1 MLVDVAATLGS
12 GSDTV
17 RPVQPPSPAATAMA
31 TMSMPGGSAKN
42 LVCMRGIDGVG
53 SHEYEQLGRLSA
65 ARPIRPANYR
75 KSGPACRAPVG
86 DGIPFA
92 ALERRENTKGAMRLT
107 RRPRPSDCPRL
118 CWASATAAETGA
130 DRLGL
135 ARDQAFALRPLARQL
150 ARTAY
155 RLGAFTRL
163 FLRWLLVMPAKLHFA
178 ENALALHL
186 LLERLEGLI
195 DVIVPDE
202 NLHASFLF
210 ENSWMAASQYR
221 APRMRRCQAPASS
234 RPEAKSPPMILSC
247 SAASCRSIHGATTA
261 SNILRSGHSAER
273 PIWPP
278 PELTHAPWTRA
289 PPPNSRSSSRPSPPR
304 AGRRCPP
311 CPGEFAADSRKQLSG
326 RELTLETPASRD
338 PSCGLDGRRSCRRG
352 GRRCPASSASG
363 RSSP

>member
-42 LVCMRGIDGVG
+42 LVCMRGIEGVG

-186 LLERLEGLI
+186 LLERLQGLI
-195 DVIVPDE
+195 DVIVPVE
-202 NLHASFLF
+202 TLHASFLF
-210 ENSWMAASQYR
+210 EIREWRPANTARRGCAAAKRGRLADLRQKVHQRSCPVR
-221 APRMRRCQAPASS
+221 RPAAARSTAP
-234 RPEAKSPPMILSC
+234 
-247 SAASCRSIHGATTA
+247 
-261 SNILRSGHSAER
+261 LRLR
-273 PIWPP
+273 I
-278 PELTHAPWTRA
+278 
-289 PPPNSRSSSRPSPPR
+289 
-304 AGRRCPP
+304 
-311 CPGEFAADSRKQLSG
+311 
-326 RELTLETPASRD
+326 
-338 PSCGLDGRRSCRRG
+338 SCGPPTRRNDPYGRHQG
-352 GRRCPASSASG
+352 
-363 RSSP
+363 